1 MQTLSSSSVLSH
13 AEDAREGHRS
23 AADSAEV
30 RRVFFLVDSLHVGG
44 TETQA
49 VELARRLDPARYQ
62 VTLGCLRVRGPLLAR
77 LEGSAVSLMECYPSG
92 GVDSL
97 SGIYQM
103 LRLARFLRRNRF
115 HIVHTHDLWSNLLG
129 IPAGRLARV
138 PVVISSRRDLAHL
151 SWYTPRRRKILRHLQ
166 SLSSAVLVN
175 SGQIREQLVGEDGFS
190 PELIRVVHNGIDLD
204 RFRNAVRD
212 REGLFPGLENCTL
225 VVNVAN
231 MHGDIKGQPTLIKA
245 ARQVCSKFPQVRFV
259 LVGDGARRAEFE
271 SMATEFGLKQNFLF
285 LGQRQDIPELLACCD
300 MAVLPSRAEG
310 FPNALLEYM
319 AAGLPTV
326 ATDVGGNRE
335 IIQHGVNGLLA
346 ATGNHEALAKSILY
360 LLENPAAATELAHAG
375 RERVRRDFS
384 FERLIANVDAMY
396 TQLLHARC

>member
-1 MQTLSSSSVLSH
+1 MQTLSSSSVLGH

-23 AADSAEV
+23 AADSDEI
-30 RRVFFLVDSLHVGG
+30 RRVFCLVDSLHVGG

-49 VELARRLDPARYQ
+49 VELARRLDPTRYQ

-129 IPAGRLARV
+129 IPSGRLARV

-151 SWYTPRRRKILRHLQ
+151 SWYTPRRRRILRHLQ
-166 SLSSAVLVN
+166 RFSSAVLVN
-175 SGQIREQLVGEDGFS
+175 SGQIREQLVREDGFS

-204 RFRNAVRD
+204 RFRNVRRD

-231 MHGDIKGQPTLIKA
+231 MHSDIKGQPTLIKA
-245 ARQVCSKFPQVRFV
+245 AREVCSKFPHVRFV

-271 SMATEFGLKQNFLF
+271 SMASELGLKQNFLF
-285 LGQRQDIPELLACCD
+285 LGQRQDVPELLACCD
-300 MAVLPSRAEG
+300 IAVLPSRAEG

-319 AAGLPTV
+319 AAG
-326 ATDVGGNRE
+326 
-335 IIQHGVNGLLA
+335 
-346 ATGNHEALAKSILY
+346 
-360 LLENPAAATELAHAG
+360 
-375 RERVRRDFS
+375 
-384 FERLIANVDAMY
+384 
-396 TQLLHARC
+396 